1 MSAPASEHPLVLVS
15 FDPDWEA
22 LYVEGTKVAEGHHVE
37 KKQLVEFAQALA
49 IREGRKVELEESW
62 LEESDGN
69 EHGEYDIPDELG
81 GFSEVILGRIS

>member
-1 MSAPASEHPLVLVS
+1 MSAPASEHPFVLVS

-37 KKQLVEFAQALA
+37 EKKLVEFAQALA

-62 LEESDGN
+62 VEESDGN
-69 EHGEYDIPDELG
+69 EYGEYDIPDELG
-81 GFSEVILGRIS
+81 GFSEVILGRIQ

>member
-1 MSAPASEHPLVLVS
+1 MSAPASEHPFVLVS

-37 KKQLVEFAQALA
+37 KKQLVSFGQNLALQEK
-49 IREGRKVELEESW
+49 RHVELKESW
-62 LEESDGN
+62 VEESDGN

-81 GFSEVILGRIS
+81 GFSEIILGRIS